1 MNRFIV
7 GLFLGLTLA
16 CPCRS
21 QNPDAGHS
29 AARRQ
34 ELLARAKEIHRRI
47 LSLDTH
53 TDTPLQFT
61 DTYNIGS
68 RAKTQVCLPKMEEGC
83 LDGQYLACWVRQDVC
98 DSLHTQEAVR
108 RVNRLLAAIHR
119 QVAMNADRC
128 GIARTADDLAR
139 LKAEGKKAFFIGIEN
154 AYGVGRDLAQ
164 VERVQR
170 QGVTYIT
177 LCHSSNNDVCDSSS
191 DKAGPRWGGLSPF
204 GKQLVA
210 EMNRLG
216 VLIDVSHASESTFWD
231 VLRCSSQPVVATHS
245 SSKALYRH
253 NRNLSDEQL
262 RALAQQGGVAQACP
276 LGGFLRR
283 DARNATL
290 ADFMKHLLHMIEVAG
305 IDHVGI
311 GTDFDGGGGVKGC
324 NGDDELI
331 HITVALLEA
340 GFSEEE
346 IAKIWGGNF
355 LRVLRQVQGNVP
367 FLIKKQQYE

>member
-1 MNRFIV
+1 MM
-7 GLFLGLTLA
+7 LA

-21 QNPDAGHS
+21 QNPDAGRLAS
-29 AARRQ
+29 GFQ
-34 ELLARAKEIHRRI
+34 EMLVRAKEIHRRI

-53 TDTPLQFT
+53 TDTPLHFT
-61 DTYNIGS
+61 DSYNISS
-68 RAKTQVCLPKMEEGC
+68 RAKTQVCIPKMEEGC
-83 LDGQYLACWVRQDVC
+83 LDGQYLACWVRQNVC
-98 DSLHTQEAVR
+98 DSLHTQEAVN
-108 RVNRLLAAIHR
+108 RVNHLLAAIHR

-191 DKAGPRWGGLSPF
+191 DKTGPRWGGLSPF
-204 GKQLVA
+204 GRKLVA
-210 EMNRLG
+210 EMNRRG

-231 VLRCSSQPVVATHS
+231 VLQCSSQPVVATHS
-245 SSKALYRH
+245 SSKSLYRH

-262 RALAQQGGVAQACP
+262 RALAQKGGVAQACP

-355 LRVLRQVQGNVP
+355 LRVLRQVQENVP
-367 FLIKKQQYE
+367 FLIEKTAI